1 MNSEIYDELEAAGK
15 KIRTRRRELNSEL
28 SRVDKEISD
37 IRHYIEF
44 YPLSASR
51 GYKMAKMLKD
61 CLIKRRQIKDE
72 TEMLN
77 RISVMNVGHIGNG
90 KGRDDLE
97 RLKDKHYTPRVLTE
111 LFAEESS

>member
-1 MNSEIYDELEAAGK
+1 MIDNQIYDDLENVGEK
-15 KIRTRRRELNSEL
+15 MKERRRELSCEL
-28 SRVDKEISD
+28 SKVDKEISD

-61 CLIKRRQIKDE
+61 CLIRRRAIKDE

-77 RISVMNVGHIGNG
+77 RISVMTVGHIGNG
-90 KGRDDLE
+90 KGRNDL
-97 RLKDKHYTPRVLTE
+97 DKLGNKQYTPRVLTE
-111 LFAEESS
+111 LFEGD